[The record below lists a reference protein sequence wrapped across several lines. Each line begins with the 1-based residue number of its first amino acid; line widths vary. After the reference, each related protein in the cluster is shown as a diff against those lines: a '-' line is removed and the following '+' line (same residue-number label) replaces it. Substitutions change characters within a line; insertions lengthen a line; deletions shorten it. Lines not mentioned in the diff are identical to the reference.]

1 MCGRLSRTAPRGLAR
16 LAGCLIQH
24 RELGLF
30 VALPVTHHP
39 AQEVRADA
47 THPTR
52 RCADPRRRSAPAG
65 TGAPLAAMAP
75 ADISDKRELPPG
87 THVADGGI
95 GIAR

>member
-1 MCGRLSRTAPRGLAR
+1 MSPTP
-16 LAGCLIQH
+16 LAG
-24 RELGLF
+24 
-30 VALPVTHHP
+30 A
-39 AQEVRADA
+39 
-47 THPTR
+47 PTR
-52 RCADPRRRSAPAG
+52 AAGQPLPA